1 MLVACYGSLKK
12 GYYNHGALGDDA
24 EFLGKDSVRA
34 VMYSNGAY
42 PKLYKVE
49 LEADGEGGLNAEYV
63 FDPLNSRN
71 HELEIYQ
78 VNDRAYKRIDQMEL
92 GAGYEAEQID
102 TEWGPATIYYM
113 PHENFNSEDKWVEK
127 Y

>member
-42 PKLYKVE
+42 PKLYHS
-49 LEADGEGGLNAEYV
+49 DGYGS
-63 FDPLNSRN
+63 PLDEDHQRN
-71 HELEIYQ
+71 HELEIYR

-113 PHENFNSEDKWVEK
+113 PHKNFTNADKWVEK